1 MEKLDFAELH
11 KEKLALV
18 FENIDILGAMKE
30 SDTQLPPRFFKE
42 ITDDVIFDYKAKIGI
57 LNKNTKFVTKELI
70 KDFRQLRRE
79 NGENERAKR
88 SFTFCPPIFCTR
100 NPRATHGRRQPPVCA
115 GGLSI
120 TSPPRNTVTL
130 FFLRGLYG

>member
-11 KEKLALV
+11 KEKLALI
-18 FENIDILGAMKE
+18 FENIDILNAMKE

-70 KDFRQLRRE
+70 KDFGNLGGSRNGGKRK

-120 TSPPRNTVTL
+120 TSPPRNV
-130 FFLRGLYG
+130 